1 MSGYAQLTQGQ
12 RYQIEALLKTGH
24 NQTMIAKVLSVHKS
38 TISRELKRNHGLR
51 GYRPKQAQEKA
62 TMRQYE
68 KFQPRIPAITWTLVE
83 ALIKQDWSPE
93 QISGRLFKE
102 QGISVSHESIYL
114 HIYQDK
120 YQGGDLHKHLRCQKK
135 RRKRYGKQDRRGRI
149 PNRISID
156 ERPAIVNNKSRVGDW
171 EGDTIIGKG
180 HQGVV
185 ATLVERKTQYTV
197 LTASK
202 TKQAPQVRQRIEKAL
217 APHRSRVYTITY
229 DNGLEFAEHQKMA
242 QTLSADIYFAH
253 PYASWERGLNEN
265 TNGLIRQYLPK
276 SRRLDNVTQKE
287 LKHIMDQLN
296 HRPRKSLGF
305 KTPYEL
311 FFKKNPLLTVALA
324 S

>member
-38 TISRELKRNHGLR
+38 TISRELKRNRSLR

-120 YQGGDLHKHLRCQKK
+120 YQGGDLHKHLLCQKK

-156 ERPAIVNNKSRVGDW
+156 ERPVIVNNKSRVGDW

-276 SRRLDNVTQKE
+276 SRPLDNVTQKE

-311 FFKKNPLLTVALA
+311 FFKKKTLLTVALA

>member
-311 FFKKNPLLTVALA
+311 FFKKKTLLTVALA